1 MFGNNVKI
9 SERAL
14 LYLKKKGRVNL
25 VIEFPEHRL
34 SSESVF
40 IEIPEIFMKKP
51 KDVENFQQITL
62 DGISL
67 YISNSVSL
75 PANDVVIDLD
85 SFLGIKTLTLS
96 GFKANR

>member
-9 SERAL
+9 TEKAL
-14 LYLKKKGRVNL
+14 QHLKKKGRVNL

-51 KDVENFQQITL
+51 KDVESFQQIIIE
-62 DGISL
+62 GISV
-67 YISNSVSL
+67 YISKSVSL
-75 PANDVVIDLD
+75 PTNDVVIDLD
-85 SFLGIKTLTLS
+85 SFLGIKTLSLS